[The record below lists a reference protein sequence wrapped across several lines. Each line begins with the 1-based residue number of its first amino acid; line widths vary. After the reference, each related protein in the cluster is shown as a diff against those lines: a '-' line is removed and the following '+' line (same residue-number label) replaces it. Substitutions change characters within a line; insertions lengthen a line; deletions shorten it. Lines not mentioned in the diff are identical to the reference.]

1 MIMQTSILGGISGR
15 GMLDQRDILK
25 NFHASSVRLY
35 LACHREIGSR
45 NDWYNSTP
53 DCAMD
58 GVRNLLYQAK
68 EYLQKRTS
76 KELF

>member
-1 MIMQTSILGGISGR
+1 MMIQTSILGGISGR
-15 GMLDQRDILK
+15 GMLDQRDLLK
-25 NFHASSVRLY
+25 NFHASSVRLF
-35 LACHREIGSR
+35 LACHRDTGSR

-68 EYLQKRTS
+68 EYPQKRIP
-76 KELF
+76 KESF